1 MDRVFEALASAPRR
15 RILAY
20 LNGGE
25 LTAGEIA
32 GRFDFSKP
40 ALSGHLRILE
50 DAGLIEREKRGQF
63 VYFRL
68 VPDTLANT
76 VFAWVT
82 ELCPQ
87 GGPLKR
93 ESRKRA
99 AEKRAAPADGNADP
113 DAAPA
118 PDATQKPDTID

>member
-1 MDRVFEALASAPRR
+1 MDRVFEALSSTPRR

-32 GRFDFSKP
+32 SRFDFSKP
-40 ALSGHLRILE
+40 ALSAHLRILE
-50 DAGLIEREKRGQF
+50 DAGLISREKRGQF
-63 VYFRL
+63 VYFQL
-68 VPDTLANT
+68 VPDRLANT
-76 VFAWVT
+76 VFAWVS

-93 ESRKRA
+93 ESRARA
-99 AEKRAAPADGNADP
+99 KAAKAGQGTAAGAVETADTQIPDEEKPA
-113 DAAPA
+113 
-118 PDATQKPDTID
+118 

>member
-32 GRFDFSKP
+32 SRFDFSKP

-50 DAGLIEREKRGQF
+50 GAGLIAREKRGQF

-68 VPDTLANT
+68 MPDTLANT

-82 ELCPQ
+82 ELCPV

-93 ESRKRA
+93 ESRTRA
-99 AEKRAAPADGNADP
+99 AKKR
-113 DAAPA
+113 DAAPTEGDDASAA
-118 PDATQKPDTID
+118 PNPDVAD